1 MHLRCC
7 YNKYR
12 FVKYRFVNNKT
23 EKLQTIND
31 FENRYFDDISFKSE
45 AKLSK

>member
-1 MHLRCC
+1 MHLQCC

-12 FVKYRFVNNKT
+12 FVKFVNNKT

-31 FENRYFDDISFKSE
+31 FENRYFDDISFKSG
-45 AKLSK
+45 AK